1 MKSCR
6 PAHYLKR
13 GMLLIAAGSLLAR
26 HASAGG
32 ADSVLGRAGDI
43 KILMSDVDATLATLD
58 ARERDAV
65 KADGSRLDAI
75 VRSLLIQRLV
85 LRDAEAVKWDKEPG
99 VVEQLARVRESA
111 LVDSFLTARARPEDR
126 YPSEAEVKS
135 AYEASRSALLV
146 PRTYLV
152 AQIFIS
158 APKGNPDAS
167 KEKAAAKKLAR
178 VRELLARAG
187 ADFSAIAK
195 AESEDAASAA
205 QGGEIGWL
213 AEEQIQPE
221 IRTQLPKLR
230 INALSEPLRLD
241 DGWHIIKVLDV
252 REAHTPLLEQVRT
265 QLVQQ
270 LRSERERQNRE
281 AYISKLLEASPLAI
295 NEATLSELNAKKAK

>member
-1 MKSCR
+1 
-6 PAHYLKR
+6 
-13 GMLLIAAGSLLAR
+13 
-26 HASAGG
+26 
-32 ADSVLGRAGDI
+32 
-43 KILMSDVDATLATLD
+43 
-58 ARERDAV
+58 
-65 KADGSRLDAI
+65 
-75 VRSLLIQRLV
+75 
-85 LRDAEAVKWDKEPG
+85 
-99 VVEQLARVRESA
+99 
-111 LVDSFLTARARPEDR
+111 
-126 YPSEAEVKS
+126 
-135 AYEASRSALLV
+135 
-146 PRTYLV
+146 LV